1 MLTGLKLKKIISMR
15 KIIVLMGVVFF
26 SIHSYGQVNEKLI
39 KAAESLRA
47 LMVDPVKQQL
57 ENLLADSLSY
67 GHSSGH
73 IDRKKEFIEKLT
85 SGKSDFVS
93 IDITD
98 QTVQVYKHTGIIRH
112 NLSAV
117 TNDAGKPGI
126 VKLQVLT
133 VWIKKGYKWLLAS
146 RQAVKIV

>member
-1 MLTGLKLKKIISMR
+1 MR

-26 SIHSYGQVNEKLI
+26 SIHTYGQVNEKLI
-39 KAAESLRA
+39 KAAVSLRA

-73 IDRKKEFIEKLT
+73 IDSKKEFIEKLT

-93 IDITD
+93 IDITN
-98 QTVQVYKHTGIIRH
+98 QTVQVNKNTGIVRH
-112 NLSAV
+112 DLSGV
-117 TNDAGKPGI
+117 TNDSGKSST
-126 VKLQVLT
+126 VKLHVLT
-133 VWIKKGYKWLLAS
+133 VWIKKGNRWMLAA